1 MRFVVIIF
9 LNVEDIQGQNP
20 NPNRKTIEIS
30 RCGTAPRMKRSRA
43 RTRTVCYAHGRETL
57 APTDRTAPRTEGNQN
72 SWRARTGPLARTDV
86 TRNHLCARTG
96 SLARRRTDGNRLL
109 RGGVRVGPAAAAAA
123 AAAGQSLP
131 LAGVRGPP

>member
-1 MRFVVIIF
+1 
-9 LNVEDIQGQNP
+9 
-20 NPNRKTIEIS
+20 
-30 RCGTAPRMKRSRA
+30 MKGSRA
-43 RTRTVCYAHGRETL
+43 RTRTVCYKVESGWARIAYAHGRETL